1 MATLGI
7 YGWTVDIDIDIGDAV
22 ASLSRCDTFQHV
34 GEAIDRGAVHA
45 VAGA

>member
-7 YGWTVDIDIDIGDAV
+7 YGWTVDIDIGDAV